1 MKIKFIKEYRAI
13 GDFGMPG
20 KAIIARSLIGDTAD
34 NLDDED
40 AQWLIDNGFAEK
52 VKESGQWKPKFDE
65 MYYCLNGNGIIMFE
79 TWCNDELDESRY
91 SRGNCFKTK
100 AAAERYRDYLEA
112 VATVSQDDGFMRKSG
127 GGFGWP
133 VIEYTTNNPGV
144 DDIAGRQH
152 AGEFYFD
159 TREHALNSAM
169 NHTREWQ
176 TIVNYDWSRE

>member
-1 MKIKFIKEYRAI
+1 MRIKFVKPFRFI
-13 GDFGMPG
+13 GNAP
-20 KAIIARSLIGDTAD
+20 
-34 NLDDED
+34 DDGSDSTVPVGRVVDLEND
-40 AQWLIDNGFAEK
+40 ESTKWLIDNGFAEK
-52 VKESGQWKPKFDE
+52 VKESGWWKPRLGE
-65 MYYCLNGNGIIMFE
+65 RYYYFGSDGEVYNNQWE
-79 TWCNDELDESRY
+79 NDSLDNARLKLDSV
-91 SRGNCFKTK
+91 FKTEEATK
-100 AAAERYRDYLEA
+100 RWRDYLKA
-112 VATVSQDDGFMRKSG
+112 IATVSHDEGFMPKNG

-176 TIVNYDWSRE
+176 TILNYDWSRE